1 MAFLVLRPD
10 DHSPAPLPDGE
21 ALALPPGTIF
31 ALPASLW
38 AIEEDLETF
47 AALVSRH
54 PWIPAVIIED
64 GTAAP
69 RGLGSEARYLLAGC
83 CDVRRVVPPP
93 PPTHTGGGTRGP
105 RPRPKQEQPVDSR
118 DPTPAHGKREGAMV
132 LDAFT
137 SSATMTL
144 PFARD
149 WASTAGSAITDDP
162 G

>member
-38 AIEEDLETF
+38 AIEEDLETI

-93 PPTHTGGGTRGP
+93 PPHTHRGGDTRATSAAEAGTACGQPGP
-105 RPRPKQEQPVDSR
+105 NTCAWQE
-118 DPTPAHGKREGAMV
+118 GGCNGAGCVHV
-132 LDAFT
+132 LCY
-137 SSATMTL
+137 
-144 PFARD
+144 
-149 WASTAGSAITDDP
+149 DDLALCP
-162 G
+162 GLGFDCWLCYY